1 MTTPDHLS
9 DTRFDSLDLDQCLLD
24 ALNDLGYQNCTPIQ
38 ALTLP
43 LTLKGTDMAGQGQ
56 TGTGKSAAFLL
67 ATFHHLLTKPASD
80 QRRKTQPRAVIMAPT
95 RELAIQIHKD
105 AQQLGKYTGLKV
117 GVVYGGSGYEQQ
129 RKMLEDGLDV
139 LIGTPGRMLDYH
151 KQRVFD
157 FRAVQAFVLDE
168 ADRMFD
174 MGFIKD
180 VRFVMRRLPP
190 VDKRLSMLFSA
201 TLSHRVMELAYEH
214 MNNPEKRVVEA
225 EQMTA
230 DRVRQAA
237 YYVSND
243 EKIPLLIGL
252 LQAHDASR
260 TIVFVN
266 TKHVAETVCQYL
278 LGNDIEAEVLSGD
291 VPQNK
296 RQRFLKDFQ
305 AGTLKVLVATDVAAR
320 GLHIPGVSHVIN
332 YDLPDDPEDYVHRI
346 GRTARAGEEG
356 DAISLVCET
365 YAFSLMDIEEYIE
378 MSLGATAP
386 DPELIIEPKPKKRR
400 PKHTPHGQQRGQ
412 QKQGQQKQGQGGNKG
427 RNSNNRGGGNSGNNR
442 NQNSNRNGGQGGNQG
457 GSQGGN
463 KGGNRNQNG
472 GGANSGNKGSNNN
485 RNRNNNRNNQSKQQQ
500 PKQQTNRQPAEQKAA
515 TKPSF
520 LERIGLKRRKRNK
533 DKD

>member
-9 DTRFDSLDLDQCLLD
+9 DTRFDSLDLDECLLD
-24 ALNDLGYQNCTPIQ
+24 ALDDLGYANCTPIQ

-43 LTLKGTDMAGQGQ
+43 LTLKGTDVAGQGQ

-67 ATFHHLLTKPASD
+67 AIFQHLLTNPASD
-80 QRRKTQPRAVIMAPT
+80 QRKKTQPRAVVMAPT

-105 AQQLGKYTGLKV
+105 AVELGKYTGLKL
-117 GVVYGGSGYEQQ
+117 GLVYGGSGYEQQ
-129 RKMLEDGLDV
+129 RTMLENGVDI

-157 FRAVQAFVLDE
+157 FRGVQSFVLDE

-190 VDKRLSMLFSA
+190 VEKRLSMLFSA

-230 DRVRQAA
+230 DRVRQSAF
-237 YYVSND
+237 YVSND

-252 LQAHDASR
+252 LKKHDANR
-260 TIVFVN
+260 TIIFVN

-278 LGNDIEAEVLSGD
+278 IGNDIEAEVLSGD

-305 AGTLKVLVATDVAAR
+305 AGTLSVLVATDVAAR

-346 GRTARAGEEG
+346 GRTARAGAEG

-386 DPELIIEPKPKKRR
+386 DPELIVEPKPKKRR
-400 PKHTPHGQQRGQ
+400 PKPQANSGRGGQSGGQNRNKQGGNRQRNNQQGG
-412 QKQGQQKQGQGGNKG
+412 QKQGGGNGQRNNQRNNEQGGQKQGGGNRK
-427 RNSNNRGGGNSGNNR
+427 RNNQQNGQKQGNDNRQRNN
-442 NQNSNRNGGQGGNQG
+442 QQKGGNQG
-457 GSQGGN
+457 G
-463 KGGNRNQNG
+463 
-472 GGANSGNKGSNNN
+472 
-485 RNRNNNRNNQSKQQQ
+485 QQQ
-500 PKQQTNRQPAEQKAA
+500 QRRQQQAETPAPQKK
-515 TKPSF
+515 TI
-520 LERIGLKRRKRNK
+520 LERLGFKRRNK
-533 DKD
+533 NK